1 MDLQATVEL
10 AVEFYKFYNIDLF
23 QRGFYQLK
31 CHLRVAPKILPI
43 QVEASV
49 GENVFPG
56 QTSGSSQVFQIL
68 YRNEEVL
75 LKDLIMFRTHILVDS
90 RHLKESIER
99 AEFSLVV
106 ELFFG
111 DQNDEESLN
120 LVSSRTLQLNFHP
133 VLGLHYHLPVLF
145 DYFHLS
151 AVSLQINASL
161 IVISTKYVNL
171 QKNSKTSKLNCRTP
185 TSHLDF
191 TSGQLD
197 ALFFGRFARSSKT

>member
-1 MDLQATVEL
+1 MDLQATVEFGI
-10 AVEFYKFYNIDLF
+10 EFYKFYNIDLF

-31 CHLRVAPKILPI
+31 CQLKVAPKILPVQI
-43 QVEASV
+43 ETTV
-49 GENVFPG
+49 GENCYPS
-56 QTSGSSQVFQIL
+56 QCTGSSQIFQIL

-75 LKDLIMFRTHILVDS
+75 LKDSIMFRTHILVDS

-106 ELFFG
+106 ELYFG
-111 DQNDEESLN
+111 DQNNETNLN

-145 DYFHLS
+145 DYFHLC

-161 IVISTKYVNL
+161 IVISTKYV
-171 QKNSKTSKLNCRTP
+171 K
-185 TSHLDF
+185 
-191 TSGQLD
+191 
-197 ALFFGRFARSSKT
+197 